1 MFELPKL
8 DYDYDSLEPHFSKEM
23 LEVHHKNHH
32 RTYVNKLNGV
42 MESLPDLQGKTVEYI
57 ISNLNEIPAEY
68 RTAIK
73 NFGGGHYNHS
83 LFWKFISPIGGEL
96 KGDLLNDIISSYG
109 SFADFKADFTKK
121 ALGVFGSG
129 WLWLMPD
136 LSIIATANQDTPM
149 NDGLPAP
156 ILGIDLWEHAYYI
169 DYRYDRAA
177 YIDAWWNIVNW
188 SEVMG
193 RYKA

>member
-8 DYDYDSLEPHFSKEM
+8 DYSYDLLVPYFSKDM

-32 RTYVNKLNGV
+32 QTYVNKLNTV
-42 MESLPDLQGKTVEYI
+42 MESLPDLQGETVEFL
-57 ISNLNEIPAEY
+57 ISNLDEIPVEY
-68 RTAIK
+68 RMMLK

-83 LFWKFISPIGGEL
+83 SFWRFLSPAGGEPE
-96 KGDLLNDIISSYG
+96 GDLLNDIVFSYG
-109 SFADFKADFTKK
+109 SLADFKAEFTKK

-136 LSIIATANQDTPM
+136 LSIMATANQDSPI
-149 NDGLPAP
+149 NDGLLAP

-188 SEVMG
+188 TEVMS